1 MKFTLVFSLGLLV
14 VFVVAISALYGVLSA
29 MGVFSAVN
37 STLHDIT
44 DSGSGG
50 TNIVFSAGRIIG
62 GAIVIGGIN
71 VILFT
76 ALATLGA
83 FLYNLCASLV
93 GGIEVTLSEQE

>member
-14 VFVVAISALYGVLSA
+14 VFVVAVIVLYGVLSA
-29 MGVFSAVN
+29 MGVFSAVD

-44 DSGSGG
+44 DSNSSGS
-50 TNIVFSAGRIIG
+50 IFSAPRVIG

-71 VILFT
+71 VILLT

-93 GGIEVTLSEQE
+93 GGIDVTLSEQE